1 MRGARAAGGACERH
15 TRGAGGP
22 ATPAGRHAPDSR
34 RPAARVRQGSSFEH
48 EAGAVRERP
57 GLSVPERAP
66 RAGRARASHD
76 ADRRVEARDQCARPD
91 PSFWAKRLGLTEA
104 QRRRAVEVSTRTGWR
119 DCHLQLRSV
128 PFGAP
133 WSAERCR
140 PSFAVFWRDFAALLT
155 KDQLARLE
163 ADERAVEEYT
173 GIRVRTLYRAD

>member
-1 MRGARAAGGACERH
+1 MPPTMRIDVWKLVTSAL
-15 TRGAGGP
+15 
-22 ATPAGRHAPDSR
+22 D
-34 RPAARVRQGSSFEH
+34 
-48 EAGAVRERP
+48 
-57 GLSVPERAP
+57 
-66 RAGRARASHD
+66 
-76 ADRRVEARDQCARPD
+76 PD

-155 KDQLARLE
+155 KEQLARLE

>member
-1 MRGARAAGGACERH
+1 MPP
-15 TRGAGGP
+15 P
-22 ATPAGRHAPDSR
+22 AVPPRFPTPAPSPIPRTPPPTSPSPSAL
-34 RPAARVRQGSSFEH
+34 PAQDEPLLPTVRIDVWKLVNS
-48 EAGAVRERP
+48 A
-57 GLSVPERAP
+57 L
-66 RAGRARASHD
+66 D
-76 ADRRVEARDQCARPD
+76 PD
-91 PSFWAKRLGLTEA
+91 PSFWAKRLGLTET
-104 QRRRAVEVSTRTGWR
+104 QRRRAVELSTRTGWR

-155 KDQLARLE
+155 KEQLARLE

>member
-1 MRGARAAGGACERH
+1 VPTPMPVTPPVAVPPLAAPARFPPSSAQPAPPARGSASPSPSALPVQDEPVPPTMRIDVWRLVTSAL
-15 TRGAGGP
+15 
-22 ATPAGRHAPDSR
+22 D
-34 RPAARVRQGSSFEH
+34 
-48 EAGAVRERP
+48 
-57 GLSVPERAP
+57 
-66 RAGRARASHD
+66 
-76 ADRRVEARDQCARPD
+76 PD

-155 KDQLARLE
+155 KEQLARLE

-173 GIRVRTLYRAD
+173 GIRVRTLYRATEP